1 MKFKVGD
8 RVRIRQWDD
17 MAKEFGTNGYGNIK
31 CCPGFTK
38 EMRQLCGK
46 KATISSIGEFFSKS
60 VHLKDFENCEGIET
74 KWYYSTDMLE
84 PVEDDTEIVIS
95 KHGKE
100 VRAVFKANG
109 KVVKKSVAKCHP
121 DDRFNFKTG
130 AEIAFERLFEKKKKR
145 ITFRDMLKKE
155 HPEYVSEHFTGGCL
169 GCPSTHGY
177 SNMNVLTCGTN
188 NEESCRKCWDREY
201 IPKEKK

>member
-17 MAKEFGTNGYGNIK
+17 MEKEFGTDAYGSIN
-31 CCPGFTK
+31 CHCSFTRS
-38 EMRQLCGK
+38 MRKLCGK
-46 KATISSIGEFFSKS
+46 KATILHIGNFFSQNVS
-60 VHLKDFENCEGIET
+60 LTDFENCKGIET
-74 KWYYSTDMLE
+74 NWYYSMDMLE

-95 KHGKE
+95 KDGKE
-100 VRAVFKANG
+100 VRAVFKVNG
-109 KVVKKSVAKCHP
+109 KVVKESVAKCHP

-130 AEIAFERLFEKKKKR
+130 AEIAFSRLFEKQKKR